1 MTKGV
6 LIFAQNNPEVDYAKI
21 ALFAAMRVKEFLN
34 VPVTLV
40 TDAKDW
46 LLKSQPQAENVF
58 DKIIPIWT
66 ETIQT
71 KKFYDGSLSS
81 RNLLWKN
88 LSRSDCFIH
97 SPYDETLV
105 IDSDFIISSPTL
117 NNIWGNT
124 EDFLIYRQSY
134 DLAQWRDTSSFE
146 YLNPHAIP
154 FYWATAFYFKKND
167 VTESFFTLVKHIKEH
182 WSYYKSLYNIDT
194 PTFRNDFAFSIA
206 IHIMNDRTDSIFAA
220 PLPGKMFYALDRDIL
235 LDIKDKKMQFLVEK
249 ENYHGEYTLVKTDGL
264 DVHIM
269 NKFSLTRYVN
279 GVLNG

>member
-21 ALFAAMRVKEFLN
+21 ALFAAMRVKEYLD

-46 LLKSQPQAENVF
+46 ILSSQPQAKNVF
-58 DKIIPIWT
+58 DTIIPTWT

-71 KKFYDGSLSS
+71 KKFYDGSLASKS
-81 RNLLWKN
+81 LVWKN
-88 LSRSDCFIH
+88 LTRSDCFDH

-105 IDSDFIISSPTL
+105 IDSDFIISSHVL
-117 NNIWGNT
+117 NNVWNNDN
-124 EDFLIYRQSY
+124 DFLIYRNSY
-134 DLAQWRDTSSFE
+134 DLAQWRNASSFQ

-154 FYWATAFYFKKND
+154 FYWATVFYFKK
-167 VTESFFTLVKHIKEH
+167 TEATSSFFFLIKHIKEN
-182 WSYYKSLYNIDT
+182 WSYYRSFYNIDT

-206 IHIMNDRTDSIFAA
+206 IHIMNDRSDSIFAK

-235 LDIKDKKMQFLVEK
+235 LDIKDNKMKFLVEK
-249 ENYHGEYTLVKTDGL
+249 ENYHGEYTLVKTEGL
-264 DVHIM
+264 DVHVM
-269 NKFSLTRYVN
+269 NKFSLTRHID
-279 GVLNG
+279 GVLNV